1 MPTKITAQI
10 ITIGD
15 EILIGQI
22 IDTNSA
28 WLAAE
33 LTKLGFTIS
42 QMRSIADNAHD
53 ISMSIENAL
62 KYDQLVIITG
72 GLGPTKDDITKLT
85 LCSLFNTEL
94 EFNETAYADVE
105 SFLQQRGAKMNALN
119 KNQALFPK
127 SALLLRNKQ
136 GTAPGIWFEQKKHI
150 IISLPGVPWEMKGI
164 FNQEIKQKLIQ
175 HFDLPEIYYQTA
187 MITGLGES
195 QLALLIEDWE
205 NNLPEN
211 ISLAY
216 LPSPGMI
223 RLRLG
228 INGNNRAVLMQILQ
242 NQIDKLHKI
251 IPENIISD
259 TEVTL
264 QEITGKLLLINNKTL
279 SIAESC
285 TGGTIAQLIT
295 SIPGSSQYFKG
306 SVVAYANDIKTALL
320 DVPAELI
327 ERYGAVSKEV
337 AESMA
342 IGVKSRLNTH
352 YSISTTGIAGPDGG
366 TEDKPVGTVWIAISA
381 PDGTFSKKFTFGKE
395 RDINIQRSAMAALNM
410 LREIIFKYS

>member
-1 MPTKITAQI
+1 
-10 ITIGD
+10 
-15 EILIGQI
+15 
-22 IDTNSA
+22 
-28 WLAAE
+28 
-33 LTKLGFTIS
+33 
-42 QMRSIADNAHD
+42 
-53 ISMSIENAL
+53 
-62 KYDQLVIITG
+62 
-72 GLGPTKDDITKLT
+72 
-85 LCSLFNTEL
+85 L
-94 EFNETAYADVE
+94 EFNETVYADVE
-105 SFLQQRGAKMNALN
+105 SFLQQRGAKMNSLN
-119 KNQALFPK
+119 KDQALFPK
-127 SALLLRNKQ
+127 SALLLRNRQ
-136 GTAPGIWFEQKKHI
+136 GTAPGIWFEQKKRI
-150 IISLPGVPWEMKGI
+150 VISLPGVPWEMKGI

-187 MITGLGES
+187 IITGLGES

-211 ISLAY
+211 INLAY

-228 INGNNRAVLMQILQ
+228 INGNNRPLLMQTIQ
-242 NQIDKLHKI
+242 NEVDKLHKI
-251 IPENIISD
+251 IPEYIISD

-264 QEITGKLLLINNKTL
+264 QEIIGKLLLINKKTL

-285 TGGTIAQLIT
+285 TGGTIAQLVT

-327 ERYGAVSKEV
+327 ATYGAVSKEV

-342 IGVKSRLNTH
+342 IGVKNRLNTH

-366 TEDKPVGTVWIAISA
+366 TDEKPVGTVWIAISA

-410 LREIIFKYS
+410 LRKIIIKYS